1 MILTGQDVA
10 DSMVENIID
19 REVQTQPNGF
29 DMTLTKVEG
38 FLAGDSGVLDFSNDK
53 RIKPKVAEIPFTDG
67 RFDQEQHVFLRPGC
81 YLITLDP
88 KIRVPMDCI
97 GRLRARSSLI
107 RMGCGIDAGVWDAG
121 FIGSSQ
127 VLLTVKNMAGIK
139 LYKNARVGQMILER
153 IEGGN
158 VEEGY
163 SGIYQED
170 DGKES
175 PPQRHC

>member
-1 MILTGQDVA
+1 MILTGQEVA
-10 DSMVENIID
+10 NSMVENIID

-38 FLAGDSGVLDFSNDK
+38 FIAGDKGVLDFSNDK
-53 RIKPKVAEIPFTDG
+53 RMKPKVAEIPFTDG
-67 RFDQEQHVFLRPGC
+67 RFDQEQHVFLHKGC

-107 RMGCGIDAGVWDAG
+107 RMGCGISAGVWDAG
-121 FIGSSQ
+121 FLGSSQ
-127 VLLTVKNMAGIK
+127 VLLTVHNHAGVK

-163 SGIYQED
+163 DGVYQEGD
-170 DGKES
+170 DKDS

>member
-1 MILTGQDVA
+1 MILTGNNVA
-10 DSMVENIID
+10 DSMVENVID
-19 REVQTQPNGF
+19 HNVQIQTNGY

-38 FLAGDSGVLDFSNDK
+38 FFAGERGILDFSNSK
-53 RIKPKVAEIPFTDG
+53 RSKPKTAEIPFTNGKVDSEG
-67 RFDQEQHVFLRPGC
+67 HVFLRPGC

-107 RMGCGIDAGVWDAG
+107 RMGCGIDSGVWDAN
-121 FIGSSQ
+121 FYGSSQ
-127 VLLTVKNMAGIK
+127 VLLTVKNLAGMK
-139 LYKNARVGQMILER
+139 LYENARVGQMILER

-158 VEEGY
+158 VAEGY

-170 DGKES
+170 DGA
-175 PPQRHC
+175 PQRHC

>member
-1 MILTGQDVA
+1 MILTGDVVA
-10 DSMVENIID
+10 DSMVENVID
-19 REVQTQPNGF
+19 RNIQTQPNGF

-38 FLAGDSGVLDFSNDK
+38 FVSDARGVLDFDNANRS
-53 RIKPKVAEIPFTDG
+53 KPAVAEIPFTGG
-67 RFDQEQHVFLRPGC
+67 RTNTEPHVFLRRGS

-88 KIRVPMDCI
+88 KIHVPMDCL

-107 RMGCGIDAGVWDAG
+107 RMGCSIDAGIWDAG

-127 VLLTVKNMAGIK
+127 VLLTVKNRAGIM
-139 LYKNARVGQMILER
+139 LYKNARMGQMILER

-158 VEEGY
+158 VVDGY
-163 SGIYQED
+163 SGVYQN
-170 DGKES
+170 DGKDT